1 MNEKIIEE
9 IKKDFERFV
18 RLEAMRLG
26 YFTDEIEK
34 VIRNE
39 RLV

>member
-34 VIRNE
+34 IIRNE
-39 RLV
+39 